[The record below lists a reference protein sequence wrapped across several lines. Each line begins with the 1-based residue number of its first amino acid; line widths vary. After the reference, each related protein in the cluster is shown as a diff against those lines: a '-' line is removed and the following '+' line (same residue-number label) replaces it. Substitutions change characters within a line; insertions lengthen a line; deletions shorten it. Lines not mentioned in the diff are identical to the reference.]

1 MRRSTGL
8 ALLLTGGVIA
18 ASGVAVPAQATVRS
32 APARTTAAGDLKT
45 DIDQILADSRLNGAT
60 FGVTVRNAKTGATLY
75 DRGGD
80 QQVIPASNNK
90 IETSAAAFGILGTG
104 YRFRTNVSTSGGK
117 LYLKGTGDP
126 TLGADAYDKLA
137 AAVAAKGI
145 KTIKGGLVA
154 DDTWFEGPRIPPDW
168 DPTDLPYTY
177 AAETDALTVSAD
189 DVFDVGSINIA
200 VTPAAVGQP
209 PNVTL
214 DPQTS
219 VVTIENQATTGP
231 AGSASTLSVDR
242 TVGTNTIVVTGSY
255 PADGARSDHQA
266 TVQDPAMYAADV
278 FRRALAA
285 HGVTVTGDTT
295 RGTTPKAAKLVTTRQ
310 SMPLSQ
316 LATPYLK
323 LSNNM
328 IAEILVKAIGHK
340 VTGHGSW
347 TAGLPVIAKYLKTL
361 GVDTSQ
367 VHQTDGSGLG
377 RTNHTTVKQL
387 STVLKAVQSKSW
399 FPVFYN
405 AIPIAGQP
413 DELVGGTLKSRMVGT
428 PAAGNVHAKTGT
440 LTGVT
445 ALSGYVK
452 DPSGQRL
459 IFSIVFN
466 GYQGGAPTD
475 LQDKI
480 AVRLASGSSGA
491 AVNSVRSTA
500 NRPAQNLECSWTRT
514 C

>member
-8 ALLLTGGVIA
+8 ALLLAGGVIA
-18 ASGVAVPAQATVRS
+18 GPGVVTPAQATVRS
-32 APARTTAAGDLKT
+32 ASTSAVTSGDLKT
-45 DIDQILADSRLNGAT
+45 DLDQILSDSRLNGAT
-60 FGVTVRNAKTGATLY
+60 FGVTVRNAKTGAVLY

-80 QQVIPASNNK
+80 TQVIPASNNK

-104 YRFRTNVSTSGGK
+104 YRFRTDVSLKDGR
-117 LYLKGTGDP
+117 LYLRGTGDP

-137 AAVAAKGI
+137 AAVAAKGV
-145 KTIKGGLVA
+145 TTVPGGLVA
-154 DDTWFEGPRIPPDW
+154 DDTWFDGPRIPPDW

-189 DVFDVGSINIA
+189 DVYDVGSINVA
-200 VTPAAVGQP
+200 VTPAAVGQA

-219 VVTIENQATTGP
+219 VVTIDNRATTGP

-242 TVGTNTIVVTGSY
+242 TVGTNTIVITGSY

-285 HGVTVTGDTT
+285 HGVTVSGDTS
-295 RGTTPKAAKLVTTRQ
+295 RGTTPRHAELLTTRR
-310 SMPLSQ
+310 SIPLSQ

-328 IAEILVKAIGHK
+328 IAEILVKAIGRE

-367 VHQTDGSGLG
+367 VVQTDGSGLG
-377 RTNHTTVKQL
+377 RTNHTTVRQL
-387 STVLKAVQSKSW
+387 SNVLKAAQTKSW

-413 DELVGGTLKSRMVGT
+413 DPLVGGTLRSRMVGT

-445 ALSGYVK
+445 ALSGYVT
-452 DPSGQRL
+452 DPSGHRL

-466 GYQGGAPTD
+466 GYQGSAPTD

-480 AVRLASGSSGA
+480 AVRLAAGPGSAGTA
-491 AVNSVRSTA
+491 AVNSVARHSTG
-500 NRPAQNLECSWTRT
+500 NLECSWTHT

>member
-8 ALLLTGGVIA
+8 ALLLSGGVIA
-18 ASGVAVPAQATVRS
+18 AVGVASPAQSSVRS
-32 APARTTAAGDLKT
+32 APARSATAGDLKT
-45 DIDQILADSRLNGAT
+45 DLDKILADSRLNGAT
-60 FGVTVRNAKTGATLY
+60 AGVTVRNATTGATLY
-75 DRGGD
+75 DHGSD
-80 QQVIPASNNK
+80 QQVVPASNNK

-104 YRFRTNVSTSGGK
+104 YRFRTNVALRGGK

-137 AAVAAKGI
+137 AAVAAKGV
-145 KTIKGGLVA
+145 KSVPGGLVA
-154 DDTWFEGPRIPPDW
+154 DDTWFEGPRIPADW

-189 DVFDVGSINIA
+189 DVFDVGAINIA

-209 PNVTL
+209 PNVAL

-219 VVTIENQATTGP
+219 VITIDNQATTGP

-255 PADGARSDHQA
+255 PADGAKSDHQA
-266 TVQDPAMYAADV
+266 TVQDPALYAADV
-278 FRRALAA
+278 FRRALKA

-295 RGTTPKAAKLVTTRQ
+295 RGTTPHGAEVVTTRQ
-310 SMPLSQ
+310 SIPLSQ

-367 VHQTDGSGLG
+367 VQQTDGSGLG
-377 RTNHTTVKQL
+377 RTNHTTVHQI
-387 STVLKAVQSKSW
+387 SNVLKAAQKKSW
-399 FPVFYN
+399 FPVFYD

-413 DELVGGTLKSRMVGT
+413 DKLVGGTLRSRMVGT

-452 DPSGQRL
+452 DPTGQRL

-480 AVRLASGSSGA
+480 AVRLASGAGSA
-491 AVNSVRSTA
+491 AVNSVTSAPRS
-500 NRPAQNLECSWTRT
+500 AQNLECSWTHS

>member
-1 MRRSTGL
+1 M
-8 ALLLTGGVIA
+8 IA
-18 ASGVAVPAQATVRS
+18 AAGVAVPAQASVRS
-32 APARTTAAGDLKT
+32 APARTAAAGDLKT
-45 DIDQILADSRLNGAT
+45 DLDQILADSRLDGAT
-60 FGVTVRNAKTGATLY
+60 VGVTVRNATTGATLY

-104 YRFRTNVSTSGGK
+104 YRFRTNVSLRGGK

-126 TLGADAYDKLA
+126 TLGAAAYDKLA
-137 AAVAAKGI
+137 ADVAAKGI
-145 KTIKGGLVA
+145 TTVPGGLVA

-168 DPTDLPYTY
+168 DPTDLPYVY

-189 DVFDVGSINIA
+189 DVFDVGAINVA
-200 VTPAAVGQP
+200 VTPGAVGRP
-209 PNVTL
+209 PTIAL

-219 VVTIENQATTGP
+219 VVTIDNQATTGP
-231 AGSASTLSVDR
+231 AGSASTISVDR
-242 TVGTNTIVVTGSY
+242 TVGTNTIVITGSY

-278 FRRALAA
+278 FRHALAA
-285 HGVTVTGDTT
+285 HGVTVSGDTT
-295 RGTTPKAAKLVTTRQ
+295 RGATPNGAKVVTTRQ
-310 SMPLSQ
+310 SIPLSQ
-316 LATPYLK
+316 IATPYLK

-328 IAEILVKAIGHK
+328 IAEILVKAIGRK

-347 TAGLPVIAKYLKTL
+347 TAGLPVMAKYLKSL

-367 VHQTDGSGLG
+367 VQQTDGSGLG

-387 STVLKAVQSKSW
+387 STVLKAAQSKSW

-413 DELVGGTLKSRMVGT
+413 DELVGGTLRHRMAGT

-445 ALSGYVK
+445 ALSGYVT

-466 GYQGGAPTD
+466 DYKGGAPTD

-480 AVRLASGSSGA
+480 AIRLASGSNSV
-491 AVNSVRSTA
+491 AVNSARTAPRSG
-500 NRPAQNLECSWTRT
+500 QNLECSWTHS